1 MPSLLDL
8 TSQGDV
14 GTISDE
20 SKLSSVTLMTPQQ
33 LYELW
38 ERQNW
43 QSHTIDLTQDRRDWE
58 SMDEDLRRRLAWNLS
73 SFFIGEERV
82 TTQFSGLVMAYESQ
96 GEEAFLAAGAVLTK
110 DLPARAV
117 AMGVPARVVRE
128 VGEEDLLERWR

>member
-14 GTISDE
+14 GTITDE
-20 SKLSSVTLMTPQQ
+20 SKLSSVTLMKPQQ

-43 QSHTIDLTQDRRDWE
+43 QSHTIDFTQDRSDWA
-58 SMDEDLRRRLAWNLS
+58 SMEPDLRERLSWNLS

-96 GEEAFLAAGAVLTK
+96 GEEAFLTTQQVDEARHAQHFNRFYEQVLGL
-110 DLPARAV
+110 DGSFEDRLAR
-117 AMGVPARVVRE
+117 
-128 VGEEDLLERWR
+128 